1 MVCGEDCDTLP
12 ADATTSLLSQVS
24 VVPPVS
30 GPVVPVSALRT
41 QPDGAATVTVVR
53 DGAAEDRTVT
63 VLGSADGLAVVDG
76 VDAGE
81 QVRVLNGTR

>member
-1 MVCGEDCDTLP
+1 M
-12 ADATTSLLSQVS
+12 TTDQSPELGSDELLSVLIADDE
-24 VVPPVS
+24 
-30 GPVVPVSALRT
+30 PVVRETALDRVR
-41 QPDGAATVTVVR
+41 GGVVLLEEVR